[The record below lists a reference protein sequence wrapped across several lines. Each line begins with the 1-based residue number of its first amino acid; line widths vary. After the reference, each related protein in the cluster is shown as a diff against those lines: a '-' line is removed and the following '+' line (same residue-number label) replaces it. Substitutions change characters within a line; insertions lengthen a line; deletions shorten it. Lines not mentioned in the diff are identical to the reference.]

1 MDTEQRVVLE
11 GRIDCRTAPAYRDA
25 LACAIAEGVGALSV
39 DLSRAEIGDTA
50 GLGVIIGAYDRARR
64 HGRVLVVDAMSPR
77 VARILH
83 VSRLERVLL
92 PRTQSR
98 HQRTVSAV
106 TA

>member
-11 GRIDCRTAPAYRDA
+11 GRIDARTAPAYRDA
-25 LACAIAEGVGALSV
+25 LASAIADGDGALSV
-39 DLSRAEIGDTA
+39 DLSRAEIGDMA

-64 HGRVLVVDAMSPR
+64 HGRVLVVEAMSPR
-77 VARILH
+77 VAQILH
-83 VSRLERVLL
+83 VSRLERILL

-98 HQRTVSAV
+98 RQRTVSAV